1 VANGSGDGDNGV
13 AETDQ
18 EQATHGSGDEG
29 RRASGPTFWPIA
41 FAIGIALILIGVVLN
56 WVVFGIGV
64 GIAVIAAM
72 GWIRESTRRLR
83 SSEALPA
90 AVVEADQPGPEAEPV
105 AEPER
110 YPRNVFLERTTLGLG
125 AIIGA
130 AVTVPVV
137 GFAVAPTF
145 IGQQDKDID
154 LGPMSNFPEGEW
166 RVTQFTSD
174 PDQGPVSNRT
184 AFIRNNGMTA
194 DGQPSFTIV
203 SNRCVHLG
211 CPTQPGGQTDVEGA
225 QDVELEGKPPVR
237 LIPTNPSNFSC
248 PCHGGSYDLEG
259 NRVAGPPVRSLDRYL
274 YSIVDGNIV
283 LGERVSVGKVE
294 GTGADA
300 RIESYTRFDPG
311 AHVDGWE
318 AWLYPA
324 SPQGI

>member
-1 VANGSGDGDNGV
+1 MADGSGDGESGV

-18 EQATHGSGDEG
+18 EQATHGSGGEERG
-29 RRASGPTFWPIA
+29 APGPTVWPIL
-41 FAIGIALILIGVVLN
+41 FALGIALILIGVVLN
-56 WVVFGIGV
+56 WVVFGIGIGV
-64 GIAVIAAM
+64 AAIAAM
-72 GWIRESTRRLR
+72 GWIYGSTRRLR
-83 SSEALPA
+83 RSEEPA
-90 AVVEADQPGPEAEPV
+90 TLVAEEPV
-105 AEPER
+105 AAEVEEVEEAER

-125 AIIGA
+125 AVIGA

-145 IGQQDKDID
+145 IGQGDKDID

-166 RVTQFTSD
+166 RVAQFTSD
-174 PDQGPVSNRT
+174 PEQGQVSNRT
-184 AFIRNNGMTA
+184 AFVRNNGLTT

-211 CPTQPGGQTDVEGA
+211 CPTQPGGQTDLDATQEIP
-225 QDVELEGKPPVR
+225 LEGKPLVR

-259 NRVAGPPVRSLDRYL
+259 NRVAGPPVRALDRYL

-294 GTGADA
+294 GTGAEA

-311 AHVDGWE
+311 EHVDGPE